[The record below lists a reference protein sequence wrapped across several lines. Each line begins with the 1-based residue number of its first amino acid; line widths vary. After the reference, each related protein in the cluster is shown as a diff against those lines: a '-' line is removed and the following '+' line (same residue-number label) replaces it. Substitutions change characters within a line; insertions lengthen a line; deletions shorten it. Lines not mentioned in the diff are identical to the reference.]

1 MCDSSSGLPPKSMK
15 DRRNLLV
22 VLAATLCSLALGE
35 AGLRWFLRYQPQSGE
50 THATSSVMEYVR
62 GIPLAP
68 GTDRKWF
75 SEEPPPLPNRTPP
88 AADRVARSQ
97 DFQRRGLYAA
107 QSEYVWNRYFVERER
122 CAPSGFLRNF
132 PDKVLAFPPP
142 TFDSHPRYWFPSNA
156 SLPSGLVTN
165 AFGFRG
171 HPIALAKPPKTIRIA
186 FIGASTTVGFHE
198 FPFSYPEYVEHW
210 LNRFAEANHYDV
222 RFEALNTGRE
232 GLSSPD
238 LAAIVHH
245 EVLAL
250 DPDLAVYY
258 EGSNQFSSANLL
270 LSPQIPA
277 RTEIDPRDRIVQ
289 HKIPAWFTT
298 HFATASLLDRVLV
311 GAQRVGEPVKPA
323 YRLVWPREVNE
334 RDPQPDNPHLP
345 LSLTQI
351 AKDLDSIRGDLN
363 SAGARLVVC
372 SFKWFAAE
380 GIGLSPTRHEQ
391 IYKHLNTYLWP
402 LRYSDIRRLADFQ
415 NRFFRNYAAARGIAF
430 VDVASGVPDDRDLF
444 VDGIHMTVAGERL
457 RAWIFF
463 QRFVPLLRPL
473 LDSHQLPR
481 PPASSRLPAPLQ
493 VTPAEMSSGCEAPTG
508 PLTVVPGGLA
518 LEEIRLEYQGGV
530 LEPGHPLKL
539 TTRKEQWQYAA
550 RLPAHIPAG
559 AQALFYALVRARV
572 LQGRIGIGVLDR
584 ETKDLQS
591 ETVVDAGPG
600 VKDIFIPVVAP
611 NRAECLIFRSVAA
624 SGVATSLSIE
634 DVSLVTPATRGTAHL
649 AAR

>member
-1 MCDSSSGLPPKSMK
+1 MK
-15 DRRNLLV
+15 DRKNLLV
-22 VLAATLCSLALGE
+22 LFASTLCGLVLGE
-35 AGLRWFLRYQPQSGE
+35 AGLRWFVHDRPQSSE
-50 THATSSVMEYVR
+50 VPATSSVMNYVR

-75 SEEPPPLPNRTPP
+75 SEDPPPLPNRTPP
-88 AADRVARSQ
+88 SADRVARFQ

-107 QSEYVWNRYFVERER
+107 QSEYVWNRYFIERER
-122 CAPSGFLRNF
+122 CTPNGFLRGF
-132 PDKVLAFPPP
+132 PEKVLAFTPP
-142 TFDSHPRYWFPSNA
+142 TIDSHPRYWYPSNA
-156 SLPSGLVTN
+156 TLPSGLVTN

-198 FPFSYPEYVEHW
+198 FPYSYPEYVEHW
-210 LNRFAEANHYDV
+210 LNRFAEANHYDA

-232 GLSSPD
+232 GISSPD
-238 LAAIVHH
+238 MAAIVRH

-258 EGSNQFSSANLL
+258 EGSNQFSSAGLL
-270 LSPQIPA
+270 LSPQIPP
-277 RTEIDPRDRIVQ
+277 RTEIDPRDQIVQ
-289 HKIPAWFTT
+289 HKLPAWFIT
-298 HFATASLLDRVLV
+298 HFATANLLDRALV

-334 RDPQPDNPHLP
+334 RNPDPDSPHLP
-345 LSLTQI
+345 LDLPQI
-351 AKDLDSIRGDLN
+351 ARDLDSIRNDLN

-372 SFKWFAAE
+372 SFKWFASGGA
-380 GIGLSPTRHEQ
+380 GLSPTRHAS

-415 NRFFRNYAAARGIAF
+415 NRFFRNYAAARGIGFA
-430 VDVASGVPDDRDLF
+430 DVASAVPDDPDLF
-444 VDGIHMTVAGERL
+444 ADGIHMTEAGDRL

-463 QRFVPLLRPL
+463 QYFVRLLRSL
-473 LDSHQLPR
+473 LDSQQLPR
-481 PPASSRLPAPLQ
+481 PPASSPLPPPLQ
-493 VTPAEMSSGCEAPTG
+493 VTPTEMSAGCEAPSG
-508 PLTVVPGGLA
+508 PLTAVPGGLS

-530 LEPGHPLKL
+530 LERGHPLKL

-550 RLPAHIPAG
+550 RLPIHVPSG
-559 AQALFYALVRARV
+559 AKAPFYALVHARV

-584 ETKDLQS
+584 ETQDFQS

-600 VKDIFIPVVAP
+600 VDDIFVPVVAP
-611 NRAECLIFRSVAA
+611 NRAECLIFRSMA
-624 SGVATSLSIE
+624 STGVATSLLIE
-634 DVSLVTPATRGTAHL
+634 DISLVTPAR
-649 AAR
+649 R